1 MAGENVVSFS
11 ADLSLDT
18 LRKELAQLEADFKK
32 SAAAVKQAGEAAQFS
47 PDFGQARKGITDLQL
62 RIEELRKDA
71 AARGI
76 SLTLKP
82 GIIREVENLVG
93 QVKGQ
98 VEGMRA
104 QVAASDPFKG
114 LVDSEMRT
122 AAQLAKS
129 FQEIEAKFE
138 RAVAALKTASASS
151 TFDPLSAAAT
161 RLKESVI
168 SSAAEME
175 KFPARVRGSLG
186 TLPASFGEVEK
197 KALAAAAAGRQLV
210 SSMPVETILDKAKA
224 FYQLATSVNTFIAGI
239 LIQKVLGF
247 AEALAKSGQEV
258 EALRTKLTA
267 FEGSAD
273 VANEDMQLLR
283 DTAQGLGLD
292 YESLT
297 KTIPRLIASSKL
309 LGNSTQET
317 RDIITSLSTAMGAF
331 SLSGEQTQRVISAI
345 EQIMSKGK
353 IQAEELR
360 GQLGDSLP
368 GALTILAT
376 KLGKTTAELDDML
389 KQGEL
394 GAKKYLPALAAAF
407 SEAFGPAS
415 VAGAKTTAAEVAR
428 FNNAV
433 VFASQDL
440 GERLNPEV
448 RALVTALR
456 DVVTGSDAASESL
469 SSGFGGIIGILADLI
484 SGIDGLLSGNLEK
497 VASRIGA
504 LFVDVA
510 RIVDGVLQG
519 IVSGFLGV
527 EEGIVKGVNDA
538 RAALGLLSDAERNAA
553 NASIDAG
560 AKLREEGRAQRQRAF
575 EEALADLRSKTDAEL
590 AVERE
595 ADAKRLK
602 DRQDAQDRLNKIFE
616 GGSSVQSEADA
627 KAAEKEA
634 KAFEALRQELDKGY
648 ASQVKYAE
656 GAALINAALAAGKLS
671 PEEAEVLL
679 VKLKEATDK
688 AALAAEG
695 HAKALKSQ
703 GDGLDANKA
712 KTDALREAE
721 EALAQSTQALT
732 DLQARKAELEEKGGT
747 LGLTIP
753 EGNELAD
760 LTFQI
765 QDAQQ
770 AQAEAAQQAG
780 KANAGAV
787 KPTDA
792 LANAGGKLSSAFG
805 GAVSPM
811 RAVGSAAS
819 ALGGSVSTVVTGLS
833 EAGDAATYT
842 ATGLTGLFTT
852 LDQSSQRITD
862 FNGQVDGT
870 SEQMVVFGE
879 VTDNATDAYHG
890 LGSAAAAATAQVSE
904 AANASI
910 DFEAATSGAEHAV
923 HTFTDA
929 QGNLNIV
936 NEAALNV
943 LSDITVQS
951 EDAGSAWNYMST
963 GAYDAAKATEEAAS
977 AAVSASDAQADANV
991 VNKEGAKGFDE
1002 LGESA
1007 KDAGS
1012 AAAEGAKGFESA
1024 KEGLAGVNEELNA
1037 CKGLLA
1043 EIKAE
1048 IQSLAAELG

>member
-18 LRKELAQLEADFKK
+18 LRKELAQLEADFKR

-114 LVDSEMRT
+114 LVDSEMRS

-186 TLPASFGEVEK
+186 TLPTSFGEVEK

-368 GALTILAT
+368 GALTILAS

-389 KQGEL
+389 RQGEL

-440 GERLNPEV
+440 GEKLNPEV

-616 GGSSVQSEADA
+616 DGSSVQSESDA

-703 GDGLDANKA
+703 GDGLDANKT

-732 DLQARKAELEEKGGT
+732 DLQARKAELEQKGGT
-747 LGLTIP
+747 IGLSIP

-765 QDAQQ
+765 QDAQHK
-770 AQAEAAQQAG
+770 QAESAQQAG

-805 GAVSPM
+805 GAVSPL
-811 RAVGSAAS
+811 RAAGSAAANLASS
-819 ALGGSVSTVVTGLS
+819 APGLSAFGDAASYTVTGLT
-833 EAGDAATYT
+833 D
-842 ATGLTGLFTT
+842 LVPV
-852 LDQSSQRITD
+852 LDESSGRFAD

-870 SEQMVVFGE
+870 SEVMLTFSE
-879 VTDNATDAYHG
+879 STDNAADAYHG
-890 LGSAAAAATAQVSE
+890 LGSAASAATAQVSE
-904 AANASI
+904 AAKASLTYS
-910 DFEAATSGAEHAV
+910 DAAVDAAHKV
-923 HTFTDA
+923 VTFTDA
-929 QGNLNIV
+929 QGQLNLINQAGV
-936 NEAALNV
+936 TV
-943 LSDITVQS
+943 LDEITVSS
-951 EDAGSAWNYMST
+951 EEAGSAWNYMSD
-963 GAYDAAKATEEAAS
+963 GAYNAAKAAEDAAS
-977 AAVSASDAQADANV
+977 ATVAASDAQDDANV

-1007 KDAGS
+1007 KGAGS

-1024 KEGLAGVNEELNA
+1024 KEGMAGVNEELNA

-1043 EIKAE
+1043 EIRAE
-1048 IQSLAAELG
+1048 IQSLASELG